1 MTIFDCYKLITES
14 AVTYLIFLAMLAII
28 YLFICLTLSYITECI
43 CKIIIAIRAP
53 ISVPRPPGNSNDNE

>member
-1 MTIFDCYKLITES
+1 MTIFDCYKLITDS
-14 AVTYLIFLAMLAII
+14 IPSYLIFLAMLAII

-53 ISVPRPPGNSNDNE
+53 ISVPRPPDNANE